1 MKLTSILISAAA
13 LALLTSPGMAQ
24 AADEPM
30 AGRDDCVVAPQPG
43 DGLAVPDET
52 PLDPTDDPTLSET
65 LDPCNGVLEPD
76 PVGDDD
82 ITIAPP
88 ESGETPVIEPE
99 DLPPQPPQGE

>member
-1 MKLTSILISAAA
+1 MKLTSILIPAAA
-13 LALLTSPGMAQ
+13 MALLTSPVMAQ

-76 PVGDDD
+76 RVGDDD

-88 ESGETPVIEPE
+88 ESGETPVIEPD